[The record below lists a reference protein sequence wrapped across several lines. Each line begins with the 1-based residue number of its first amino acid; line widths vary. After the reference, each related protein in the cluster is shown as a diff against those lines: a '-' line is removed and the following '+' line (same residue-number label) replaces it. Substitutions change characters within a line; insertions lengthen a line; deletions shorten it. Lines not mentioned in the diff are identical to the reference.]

1 MEAYELYSQ
10 AYANPRNAKAGAL
23 GPQPFNRCE
32 AAIPC
37 MIKVF
42 QELFSKRSLSLLKI
56 NKQLFFWFKG
66 NRTMKAGLSSKEE
79 VICFLVLLWSSFC
92 VSTAFQ
98 LEIKK
103 PAIMLLN
110 V

>member
-10 AYANPRNAKAGAL
+10 AYANPRNANAGAL
-23 GPQPFNRCE
+23 GPQPFNRCD
-32 AAIPC
+32 AAIPR

-56 NKQLFFWFKG
+56 NKQFFWGFKG
-66 NRTMKAGLSSKEE
+66 NRTMKAGLSSKED

-92 VSTAFQ
+92 VSTASQ
-98 LEIKK
+98 LEKKK